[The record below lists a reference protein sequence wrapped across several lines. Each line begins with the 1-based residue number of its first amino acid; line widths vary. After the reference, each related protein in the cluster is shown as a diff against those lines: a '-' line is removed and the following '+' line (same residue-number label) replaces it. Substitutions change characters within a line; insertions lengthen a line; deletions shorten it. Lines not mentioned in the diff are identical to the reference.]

1 MTADVKLIWEAYS
14 AYKLPDNGQIAF
26 GDFYIMEYIIHTMK
40 NKHKLDD
47 GIYTRHIQS
56 SHILDNVQDLFD
68 NITEQLAE
76 RFNGYLKTVCLQE
89 LTHLADNTHF
99 GWIYS
104 RYSNAECSLYRE
116 DPDGAYDCIMKM
128 IKQFIIDGNKAFD
141 HPTSKFEISKSKKI
155 FNRGLKRQKKYS
167 YDHILSDIESI
178 YEEYGK
184 HIVLQLCQ
192 FISKTKGSSMI
203 DDWETHESNSHVGE
217 LWEDLGP
224 NLILELF
231 HDHNNVIKWEHA
243 YGGDVWGEA
252 VKQCNILD
260 SVISRLDHNRM
271 VTQIDHIYDLEHNSG
286 QLLSKSD
293 MTRVPK
299 RMLDARASSS
309 GGAGLAAALFR
320 TDRVSRLLRRF
331 NLNPDSLLPK
341 GDPGTL
347 EDVSNNL
354 LADLFKFHKKT

>member
-1 MTADVKLIWEAYS
+1 MNKDSKLIWEAYS
-14 AYKLPDNGQIAF
+14 NYKLPRNGQVAF
-26 GDFYIMEYIIHTMK
+26 GDFYILEYILHTMK
-40 NKHKLDD
+40 NKHTVDR
-47 GIYTRHIQS
+47 GVYTRHIQS
-56 SHILDNVQDLFD
+56 SHVQDQIQDLFN

-76 RFNGYLKTVCLQE
+76 RFRGYLKTSCLLE
-89 LTHLADNTHF
+89 LTHLDDTTHF

-104 RYSNAECSLYRE
+104 RYSNAKCSLYRE
-116 DPDGAYDCIMKM
+116 DPDSAYDCIMKLL
-128 IKQFIIDGNKAFD
+128 KQFVIDGNKAFS
-141 HPTSKFEISKSKKI
+141 HPSSKFETSKT
-155 FNRGLKRQKKYS
+155 KKYS
-167 YDHILSDIESI
+167 YDHILTDIESI

-203 DDWETHESNSHVGE
+203 DDWEAHESDSYINE
-217 LWEDLGP
+217 LWEALGP
-224 NLILELF
+224 DLILDLF
-231 HDHNNVIKWEHA
+231 HDHNHVIRWEHA

-260 SVISRLDHNRM
+260 SVISKLDHSKM

-299 RMLDARASSS
+299 RMLDARASAT
-309 GGAGLAAALFR
+309 GGPSLAAALFR
-320 TDRVSRLLRRF
+320 TDRISRLLSRF

-341 GDPGTL
+341 GAPLASISD
-347 EDVSNNL
+347 NL
-354 LADLFKFHKKT
+354 LADLFNFQKKL